1 MLIIGCK
8 FYANFTV
15 IIFEEVG
22 KTSFMVLSKYLNTG
36 YEVLFVS
43 LTVPILAQ
51 TIKFTLHLL
60 FDKKIDL
67 RLFTT
72 TGGMP
77 SAQSAS
83 VVGLS
88 TAVGLIRGFNSIEFA
103 IALGYALVVMYDAA
117 GVRRAAGKQAA
128 CLNRILD
135 DFYKHEIQL
144 IGGKLKELLGHTP
157 LQVFWGAILGVVY
170 AYYMH
175 FFVFLKG

>member
-1 MLIIGCK
+1 MTKLHILFIILITG
-8 FYANFTV
+8 YGN
-15 IIFEEVG
+15 EE
-22 KTSFMVLSKYLNTG
+22 FMDLRQYVNTG
-36 YEVLFVS
+36 YEVLFIS
-43 LTVPILAQ
+43 LTVPLLAQ

-77 SAQSAS
+77 SAHSAS

-88 TAVGLIRGFNSIEFA
+88 TAVGLIRGFDSIEFA
-103 IALGYALVVMYDAA
+103 IALGYALIVMYDAA

-128 CLNRILD
+128 CLNRILE
-135 DFYKHEIQL
+135 DFYKHEIQE

-175 FFVFLKG
+175 IYFFLK

>member
-1 MLIIGCK
+1 
-8 FYANFTV
+8 
-15 IIFEEVG
+15 
-22 KTSFMVLSKYLNTG
+22 MVLSKYVNTG
-36 YEVLFVS
+36 YEVLFIS
-43 LTVPILAQ
+43 LTVPVLAQ
-51 TIKFTLHLL
+51 TIKFMLHLI

-77 SAQSAS
+77 SAHSAS

-88 TAVGLIRGFNSIEFA
+88 TAVGLILGFDSIEFA

-128 CLNRILD
+128 CLNRILN
-135 DFYKHEIQL
+135 DFYKHEIQQ

-157 LQVFWGAILGVVY
+157 LQVFWGAILGVIY
-170 AYYMH
+170 AYYIH
-175 FFVFLKG
+175 IFVFLKG